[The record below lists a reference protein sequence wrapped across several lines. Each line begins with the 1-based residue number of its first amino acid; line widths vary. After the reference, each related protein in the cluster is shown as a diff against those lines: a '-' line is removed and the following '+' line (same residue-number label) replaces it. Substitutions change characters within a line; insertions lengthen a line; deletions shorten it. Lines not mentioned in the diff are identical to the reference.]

1 MPWSS
6 PWPPLFPTY
15 LLLYHL
21 NLPSRLKNG
30 LFFGLSLPCL
40 PPFSS
45 YYNLLHPLPTSL
57 ASAAPVSQLRP
68 WHGVLLYEP
77 HVSSNGHRPRL
88 QSVTDHGMGC
98 FFMSLMS
105 QAMVKD
111 HQQQHNKTNHGVGC
125 FFMSLMSQVMVLPSD
140 LQGHPSAAS
149 APVLPPGAL
158 VRWFRSWDPKEL
170 FNNGSG
176 VSGPTCRSW
185 SAMYAPCTL
194 SSGPGGAGPWLALGF
209 ASLLHRLLRLM
220 LCTVQ
225 YHHHFLPHVHQYL
238 YPPV

>member
-1 MPWSS
+1 M
-6 PWPPLFPTY
+6 
-15 LLLYHL
+15 
-21 NLPSRLKNG
+21 
-30 LFFGLSLPCL
+30 
-40 PPFSS
+40 
-45 YYNLLHPLPTSL
+45 
-57 ASAAPVSQLRP
+57 
-68 WHGVLLYEP
+68 LLYEP
-77 HVSSNGHRPRL
+77 HVSSNGHHPRL

-105 QAMVKD
+105 QEMVKD
-111 HQQQHNKTNHGVGC
+111 HQQQHNKDRPWHKVLLYEPYASSNGHLQPANADHGVGC

-220 LCTVQ
+220 LSTVQ
-225 YHHHFLPHVHQYL
+225 YHHFLPHVHQYL